1 MTKQR
6 PQRVGEEIKKEV
18 SSILLSDLKDPGLSN
33 MVSLTD
39 VEVSGDL
46 RHAKIFVSIY
56 GGREAQEDA
65 LKILDKA
72 KGFIRT
78 ELGKRIRLRHVPELE
93 FRLDRSLE
101 YGAHIDR
108 VLKDLGTSEVEKKDE

>member
-1 MTKQR
+1 MAKQR
-6 PQRVGEEIKKEV
+6 AQRVGEEIKKEV
-18 SSILLSDLKDPGLSN
+18 SSILLSELKDPGLSN

-46 RHAKIFVSIY
+46 RHARIFVSIY
-56 GGREAQEDA
+56 GSRDDQEEA
-65 LKILDKA
+65 LKILEKA

-78 ELGKRIRLRHVPELE
+78 EVGKRIRLRHVPELE

-101 YGAHIDR
+101 YGAHIDKM
-108 VLKDLGTSEVEKKDE
+108 LKDLGSPGGGES